1 MLQYGGFPCNRRYRR
16 ISSDLNVFIINAS
29 CNATKPSFF
38 LKNEVD
44 TIIANKE
51 TDRKKIEWTFDYLL
65 DYTRHGIGS
74 ELYLR
79 LIAYYRTVNP
89 EGAASYLQIYQEQED
104 EE

>member
-1 MLQYGGFPCNRRYRR
+1 MEEK
-16 ISSDLNVFIINAS
+16 FIKEIRGMFESLHELMRQNL
-29 CNATKPSFF
+29 PFWE
-38 LKNEVD
+38 NEVD
-44 TIIANKE
+44 IIIANKE